1 MTGFFIENGPI
12 VQVKSRSAQPEV
24 LRDMDTR
31 VQYAGPLV
39 VMVNTLSASASEILA
54 AALQDYGRA
63 VIVGS
68 PTFGKGTVQRFYN
81 LDNAIPNN
89 PEIQPLG
96 EIKVTTQKFYRI
108 NGGSTQLKGVT
119 PDILL
124 PDEFSMVEVGEKN
137 EAYPLA
143 WTQIQAVS
151 YVQNAFK
158 IKNLDDLRT
167 KSKSRVEKDPT
178 FQMVVANAKRL
189 KTQRDDSLISLNIS
203 EYKSKEASRDQE
215 AEKFKDIFSAVVNQ
229 NVRNLPADV
238 VGINLND
245 SQKARNEEF
254 IKSVGKDIYIR
265 ESLNILHD
273 LRRQHK

>member
-1 MTGFFIENGPI
+1 MS
-12 VQVKSRSAQPEV
+12 V
-24 LRDMDTR
+24 
-31 VQYAGPLV
+31 
-39 VMVNTLSASASEILA
+39 
-54 AALQDYGRA
+54 
-63 VIVGS
+63 
-68 PTFGKGTVQRFYN
+68 
-81 LDNAIPNN
+81 
-89 PEIQPLG
+89 
-96 EIKVTTQKFYRI
+96 
-108 NGGSTQLKGVT
+108 
-119 PDILL
+119 

-189 KTQRDDSLISLNIS
+189 KTQRDDSLVSLNIS